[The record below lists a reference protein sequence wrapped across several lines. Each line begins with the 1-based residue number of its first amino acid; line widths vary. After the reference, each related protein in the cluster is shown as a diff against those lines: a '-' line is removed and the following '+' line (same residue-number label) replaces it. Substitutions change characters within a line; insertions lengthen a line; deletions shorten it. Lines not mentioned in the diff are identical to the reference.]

1 MCIIGNNFPQWFKYG
16 KVEQIH
22 KKGIKTEQN
31 NYRPVSIIPIVSKL
45 SDYLINKQTVN
56 SLELNWIEIW
66 I

>member
-1 MCIIGNNFPQWFKYG
+1 MEIPFHNDLNMC

-45 SDYLINKQTVN
+45 FDYLINKQTVN
-56 SLELNWIEIW
+56 SLELN
-66 I
+66 